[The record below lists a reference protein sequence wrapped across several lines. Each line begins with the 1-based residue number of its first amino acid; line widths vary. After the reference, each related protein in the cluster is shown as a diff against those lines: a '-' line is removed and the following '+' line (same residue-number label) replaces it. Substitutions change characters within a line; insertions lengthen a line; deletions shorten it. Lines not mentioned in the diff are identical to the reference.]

1 MLTPTRRSE
10 RFRRRL
16 LGYLR
21 AAFGERMRRSGIAD
35 VDALSAF
42 LRTRSAYIA
51 QTALYGYL
59 KTRMGTSFRRHF
71 EDEGFADVIHG
82 STVKLYASCL
92 SDLTVFAAATVARD
106 AALADNEPAAL
117 ARHCFR
123 EAFHAGLAEVAA
135 RHLPEGAA
143 EGFDAR
149 LGLTDW
155 AAAAV
160 RENAFRGQRRRPAA
174 LCPRGRRIQAGGRGD
189 RAQLDPLPLARRPRA
204 AAPPRRCR
212 RRRRGLAANREPR
225 TVGARRRALRAPPRC
240 APLGHPGRVLEPR
253 GSDGDQHVK
262 RRCP

>member
-1 MLTPTRRSE
+1 MLTPARRGE

-16 LGYLR
+16 IEVLR

-92 SDLTVFAAATVARD
+92 SDLAVFAAATAARD
-106 AALADNEPAAL
+106 AALSDEELAAL

-123 EAFHAGLAEVAA
+123 EAFHAGLAEVAP
-135 RHLPEGAA
+135 RHVPEGAA
-143 EGFDAR
+143 DRFDAR
-149 LGLTDW
+149 LRQTDW
-155 AAAAV
+155 AEAAV
-160 RENAFRGQRRRPAA
+160 RENAFRGSVGDLLRYAPVVDEFKHADEAIVRNSIRFRWRDVREQLRRRLDAA
-174 LCPRGRRIQAGGRGD
+174 AVVEDWRRIT
-189 RAQLDPLPLARRPRA
+189 RP
-204 AAPPRRCR
+204 
-212 RRRRGLAANREPR
+212 
-225 TVGARRRALRAPPRC
+225 
-240 APLGHPGRVLEPR
+240 
-253 GSDGDQHVK
+253 
-262 RRCP
+262 

>member
-1 MLTPTRRSE
+1 MLIPARRSE

-16 LGYLR
+16 LEYLR

-106 AALADNEPAAL
+106 AALADDEPAAL

-135 RHLPEGAA
+135 RHLPEGAVDRF
-143 EGFDAR
+143 GAR

-160 RENAFRGQRRRPAA
+160 RENAFRGSVDDLLRYAPVVDEFKQADEAIVRNSIRFRWRDVREQLRRRV
-174 LCPRGRRIQAGGRGD
+174 D
-189 RAQLDPLPLARRPRA
+189 A
-204 AAPPRRCR
+204 AAVVEDWRQI
-212 RRRRGLAANREPR
+212 ASREP
-225 TVGARRRALRAPPRC
+225 
-240 APLGHPGRVLEPR
+240 
-253 GSDGDQHVK
+253 
-262 RRCP
+262 

>member
-1 MLTPTRRSE
+1 MLTPARRGE

-16 LGYLR
+16 IEVLR

-92 SDLTVFAAATVARD
+92 SDLTVFAAATAARD
-106 AALADNEPAAL
+106 AALADEELAAL

-143 EGFDAR
+143 DRFDAR
-149 LGLTDW
+149 LRLTDW
-155 AAAAV
+155 AEAAV
-160 RENAFRGQRRRPAA
+160 RENAFRGSVGDLLRYAPVVDEFKHADEEIVRNSIRFRWRDVREQLRRRLDAAA
-174 LCPRGRRIQAGGRGD
+174 LADDWRRITR
-189 RAQLDPLPLARRPRA
+189 
-204 AAPPRRCR
+204 
-212 RRRRGLAANREPR
+212 
-225 TVGARRRALRAPPRC
+225 
-240 APLGHPGRVLEPR
+240 LEP
-253 GSDGDQHVK
+253 
-262 RRCP
+262 